1 MVQEA
6 LSGIRVVQAYG
17 MERWESERFKAENAR
32 WLKMQRRSIVVRGF
46 SSPLMEV
53 MAAVGLSLAIVW
65 VGDQILGGRLEAGK
79 FFSFVAAVLMLYTP
93 VKQLGRV
100 GQVAMQ
106 GMAAGE
112 RIFEILDQRSDVPD
126 TGTRAL
132 PPFRSEI
139 RFERVSFSY
148 GDKPVLREV
157 ALAVRK
163 GEVVALVGSSGAGKT
178 TLSNLLPRFWDAGGG
193 RITVDGLD
201 VREVTL
207 ASLRA
212 QIALV
217 TQETVLFD
225 DTVRANVA
233 YGRPDIPQAE
243 VERAAR
249 MAHAHDFIAA
259 LPQGYDTVIGERG
272 VLLSGGQRQRIA
284 IARAFL
290 KNAPILVLDEATS
303 ALDAES
309 EREVQRALDEL
320 MGVADGSAG
329 GHRTTLVIAHRLSTI
344 RHADRIVV
352 LSGGTVAEVGRHED
366 LIARSG
372 EYARLYRIYESGG
385 ERARAEVG

>member
-1 MVQEA
+1 
-6 LSGIRVVQAYG
+6 
-17 MERWESERFKAENAR
+17 
-32 WLKMQRRSIVVRGF
+32 
-46 SSPLMEV
+46 
-53 MAAVGLSLAIVW
+53 
-65 VGDQILGGRLEAGK
+65 
-79 FFSFVAAVLMLYTP
+79 
-93 VKQLGRV
+93 
-100 GQVAMQ
+100 MQ

-132 PPFRSEI
+132 PPFRDEI

-259 LPQGYDTVIGERG
+259 LPKGYDTVIGERG

-303 ALDAES
+303 ALDPLS
-309 EREVQRALDEL
+309 EAEVQAALKNLKDEV
-320 MGVADGSAG
+320 MVV
-329 GHRTTLVIAHRLSTI
+329 TIAHRVT
-344 RHADRIVV
+344 
-352 LSGGTVAEVGRHED
+352 TVAPCTEIFVLDEGRVVGHGSYTELMSHHD
-366 LIARSG
+366 LFR
-372 EYARLYRIYESGG
+372 RI
-385 ERARAEVG
+385 AEVTA